1 MTEFNY
7 CYHCGNKLKT
17 VEELHGDPQY
27 YCNNCGTRLKFYG
40 PHDQTGRWMDNL
52 TPDEERIVDAIERE
66 IDAGHVISHNQLFE
80 QFSISER
87 RWNIEYFDSE
97 FYKQLDRLKL
107 PDRQKFQSCVKALA
121 NRKNPATHKDVKQL
135 TGKRKTYRLRVS
147 CDVRAIFRLHSHQ
160 GRQHIRFVLIGK
172 QDHIYDLY
180 KQKVSTSIVE
190 ADKYCSLCGHQIHEQ
205 NLRAWID
212 ELDPESE
219 EEKVLEE
226 IEKEIDAGLYFNHER
241 LFGKPLSLKEQPLRW
256 GIKYGTNWN
265 DRIQFKQLYIQDQ
278 KRFLVYVEELA
289 LIENPLE
296 HSAVKQLTNRPESY
310 RLRISPFVRV
320 IFTLQRS
327 GDKPH
332 IRFLKSG
339 KKGDDSDTINGKL
352 WQEFSNFD
360 YCLKCGEIYRTE
372 DHSWADVLEP
382 GLAELLQDISTE
394 ARKNP
399 EMFRPL
405 EELKSCLREEE
416 EEEDKARNSAS

>member
-1 MTEFNY
+1 
-7 CYHCGNKLKT
+7 
-17 VEELHGDPQY
+17 
-27 YCNNCGTRLKFYG
+27 
-40 PHDQTGRWMDNL
+40 MDNL

-107 PDRQKFQSCVKALA
+107 PDRHKFQSCVNALA
-121 NRKNPATHKDVKQL
+121 NRKNPATHKKVKQL

-180 KQKVSTSIVE
+180 KQIVSTSIVE

-205 NLRAWID
+205 NLSAWID

-226 IEKEIDAGLYFNHER
+226 IEKAIDNGHYVTHEH
-241 LFGKPLSLKEQPLRW
+241 LFGKPPTSKEQPLRW
-256 GIKYGTNWN
+256 GIKYGTDWN
-265 DRIQFKQLYIQDQ
+265 ERNHFKKFYIQDQ
-278 KRFLVYVEELA
+278 NRFFVYVEELA
-289 LIENPLE
+289 FLGNPLE
-296 HSAVKQLTNRPESY
+296 HSAVKQLTNRPECY
-310 RLRISPFVRV
+310 RLKISPFVRV
-320 IFTLQRS
+320 IFTLERT
-327 GDKPH
+327 GDRPY

-339 KKGDDSDTINGKL
+339 KKGDDADTINGKL
-352 WQEFSNFD
+352 WQTLSNFD

-372 DHSWADVLEP
+372 DHSWMDVLEP
-382 GLAELLQDISTE
+382 GLAEFLQDVSTE
-394 ARKNP
+394 ARENP
-399 EMFRPL
+399 ESVLSF
-405 EELKSCLREEE
+405 EELLSNLREE
-416 EEEDKARNSAS
+416 EEEDKARNSES